1 MISGESDNSILDIF
15 WGSDLLIFVVASLRL
30 ITRLKL
36 PARKER
42 KIMAPWGKFASTNQ
56 KHYPYLS
63 GDTSSVWNFCAC
75 SHFAGKLACA
85 QTKLNSGTNQSLV
98 IVCTQATGKPVVVT
112 KISGLCQTS
121 CYRCFKPVQVQH
133 DSSTTIARFGFRR
146 QVELN
151 RVAWQS
157 LVSHVCYRLATAVF
171 SRKSFPVRHR
181 TWAFS

>member
-1 MISGESDNSILDIF
+1 MISGESDNSILDIS

-36 PARKER
+36 PARKKR

-63 GDTSSVWNFCAC
+63 SDTSSVWNFCAC
-75 SHFAGKLACA
+75 SHFAGK
-85 QTKLNSGTNQSLV
+85 
-98 IVCTQATGKPVVVT
+98 PVVKT

-121 CYRCFKPVQVQH
+121 CYRCFKPVRVQH

-157 LVSHVCYRLATAVF
+157 LVSQLGYRLVTAVF

-181 TWAFS
+181 TWAFSLNSSFTDNRHKCFT